1 MAMFPKRAGR
11 FMKGLLNSLNA
22 TTFTAIPTI
31 TDPVVSGEEAANV
44 DSTVKILADMQ
55 YVEVQTDANGVK
67 SLRLTP
73 SGVTHTNVNFG
84 GAK

>member
-11 FMKGLLNSLNA
+11 FMKALFLALNA
-22 TTFTAIPTI
+22 TTFTSIPTI
-31 TDPVVSGEEAANV
+31 ADPLVSGEETANV
-44 DSTVKILADMQ
+44 DRTVKILSDME

-73 SGVTHTNVNFG
+73 SGVAHSNAFFVEV
-84 GAK
+84 K